1 MKRLLSRTLLVTLIS
16 SGGLLAGGVPSLNLK
31 SSVPSLSGAAQA
43 QQDISNEQVRNY
55 ARSVQEIEEIR
66 RIAYAQIRNLSD
78 SGQVPP
84 VACHETDTLR
94 NLNQSIQD
102 IVVDYCTQSIRI
114 VERNNL
120 TIMQFN
126 TITATQQSDSDL
138 ASRIQ
143 DELRR
148 LQSES
153 QDADTQT
160 SSTPSPS
167 P

>member
-16 SGGLLAGGVPSLNLK
+16 SGGLLVGGVPNLNLK
-31 SSVPSLSGAAQA
+31 SSVPPLSGAAHA
-43 QQDISNEQVRNY
+43 QQDISNEQVRSY

-84 VACHETDTLR
+84 VACHESDSMR
-94 NLNQSIQD
+94 NLNQSIRD

-120 TIMQFN
+120 TITQFN
-126 TITATQQSDSDL
+126 TITATQQSDSGL

-143 DELRR
+143 EELRR
-148 LQSES
+148 LQSEA
-153 QDADTQT
+153 QDTAPQAE
-160 SSTPSPS
+160 STPSPS

>member
-1 MKRLLSRTLLVTLIS
+1 MKRLLSRTVLVSLI
-16 SGGLLAGGVPSLNLK
+16 LTGGVLFEGIPRLGLK
-31 SSVPSLSGAAQA
+31 SSAPQLSGAAYA
-43 QQDISNEQVRNY
+43 QQTISNEQVRNY

-84 VACHETDTLR
+84 VACHESDTMR
-94 NLNQSIQD
+94 NLNQSIRD

-120 TIMQFN
+120 TITQFN
-126 TITATQQSDSDL
+126 TITATQQSDSGL

-153 QDADTQT
+153 QDAEPQQD
-160 SSTPSPS
+160 STPSPS